1 MSSDIIR
8 DENVSFRGLAIVDK
22 YEQVIDYLYPIL
34 QNVPR
39 KHGVARDAILVAMF
53 NQVDLLISAGK
64 SRQASRL
71 YAADANLAYLRFWLR
86 FMVHPSRKL
95 ITPHQHRAALAKIAE
110 VGAMMGAWI
119 KAVKGRG

>member
-39 KHGVARDAILVAMF
+39 KHGVARGYRVWPRHKLLRR
-53 NQVDLLISAGK
+53 QSVD
-64 SRQASRL
+64 
-71 YAADANLAYLRFWLR
+71 
-86 FMVHPSRKL
+86 
-95 ITPHQHRAALAKIAE
+95 RAKRKIARYRDRGQVE
-110 VGAMMGAWI
+110 DLRKFTAAW
-119 KAVKGRG
+119 RGHAQWADTYNLRKYLELVEDDRNANHQFAR